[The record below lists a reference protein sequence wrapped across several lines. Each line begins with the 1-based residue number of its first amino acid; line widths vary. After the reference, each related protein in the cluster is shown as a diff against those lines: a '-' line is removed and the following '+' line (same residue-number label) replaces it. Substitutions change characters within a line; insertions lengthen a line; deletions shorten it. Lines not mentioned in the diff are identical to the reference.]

1 MLFGLFTRKNI
12 KNLSDQELIS
22 RLVEG
27 DRHAEGELFIRYS
40 PLVMGLCLKYMKS
53 VPLAEDMMMGLF
65 EKLPKKISNS
75 TIENFKNWLFSVSR
89 NECLMELRKKKIDT
103 ADFETSLLF
112 AEDEGAAD
120 LESTLQ
126 KEAELEKVE
135 FAIDEL
141 KNEQKKCIQLF
152 YLKKASYD
160 QIVAETGYELKKV
173 KSYIQNGK
181 RNLKIILENKSES

>member
-12 KNLSDQELIS
+12 ANLSDHELIS
-22 RLVEG
+22 RITEG

-89 NECLMELRKKKIDT
+89 NECLMELRRKKIET
-103 ADFETSLLF
+103 AEFEASLLYSQ
-112 AEDEGAAD
+112 DEGA
-120 LESTLQ
+120 
-126 KEAELEKVE
+126 KELALAFEKE
-135 FAIDEL
+135 EIF
-141 KNEQKKCIQLF
+141 KKGFLAAF
-152 YLKKASYD
+152 YF
-160 QIVAETGYELKKV
+160 
-173 KSYIQNGK
+173 N
-181 RNLKIILENKSES
+181 NKF